1 VKFVQNKPA
10 KVATASYTGYMAELE
25 KARNG
30 LRAWALTSGYEVTE
44 RPYEAWKSGVAGAF
58 TENGQ
63 FDVYWTLK

>member
-1 VKFVQNKPA
+1 
-10 KVATASYTGYMAELE
+10 MAELE

-30 LRAWALTSGYEVTE
+30 LRAWALTAGYEVTD

-63 FDVYWTLK
+63 FDVYWTLKN

>member
-1 VKFVQNKPA
+1 MAMTDLRAPA
-10 KVATASYTGYMAELE
+10 GHLALPFFDLAHRQLAD
-25 KARNG
+25 G
-30 LRAWALTSGYEVTE
+30 LRAWALTSGYDVTD